1 MSAVSRQLPLDK
13 KPMKKLRLIIPSVLT
28 LRKILRHGW
37 GFLFAACM
45 FAFAPSGFASDRA
58 PAGVDQELR
67 GALVSQG
74 FTGKVESILEQHF
87 GRPLVRFYAKP
98 TIRPR

>member
-1 MSAVSRQLPLDK
+1 
-13 KPMKKLRLIIPSVLT
+13 MKKIRLILPSILT

-37 GFLFAACM
+37 GFLFTACM

-58 PAGVDQELR
+58 PVGVDQELR

-74 FTGKVESILEQHF
+74 FTGKLESILEQRF
-87 GRPLVRFYAKP
+87 GRPLVRFYATP
-98 TIRPR
+98 TILPR